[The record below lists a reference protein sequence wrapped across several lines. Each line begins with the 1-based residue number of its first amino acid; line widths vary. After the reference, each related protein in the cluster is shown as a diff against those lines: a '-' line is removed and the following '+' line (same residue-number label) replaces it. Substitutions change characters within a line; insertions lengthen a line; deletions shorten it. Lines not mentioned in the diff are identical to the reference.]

1 MAIPNEIRFLP
12 YSWNKLVK
20 LWGSSSKSMIMKDK
34 VQDWSSHPQL
44 AIPDK
49 LRDSNHVMTQRV
61 TDWES
66 GSDLGEIR
74 NSCDFLASHL
84 NVKAIFCS
92 NVIVVNC
99 NFRRSTSHWLPP
111 RSWPE
116 ASWHWVVVICT
127 FIIFVIVITWNKKF
141 GWFEMFNRIYNLSH
155 ATGADGTEAF
165 KSKLKFQIQ
174 HEVFR
179 WCDLCIAHIVW
190 CSIIELEMVL
200 YGIVCNNF
208 LLNVGAD

>member
-1 MAIPNEIRFLP
+1 MSWPRGSLTESQGVTWGKFAI
-12 YSWNKLVK
+12 
-20 LWGSSSKSMIMKDK
+20 
-34 VQDWSSHPQL
+34 L
-44 AIPDK
+44 AI
-49 LRDSNHVMTQRV
+49 
-61 TDWES
+61 
-66 GSDLGEIR
+66 
-74 NSCDFLASHL
+74 FLVSHR
-84 NVKAIFCS
+84 NVKAIICS

-127 FIIFVIVITWNKKF
+127 FIIFVIVITWNEKF

-200 YGIVCNNF
+200 YGIVYNNF
-208 LLNVGAD
+208 LSNVGAD

>member
-1 MAIPNEIRFLP
+1 MSWPRGSLTESQGVTWGKFAI
-12 YSWNKLVK
+12 
-20 LWGSSSKSMIMKDK
+20 
-34 VQDWSSHPQL
+34 L
-44 AIPDK
+44 AI
-49 LRDSNHVMTQRV
+49 
-61 TDWES
+61 
-66 GSDLGEIR
+66 
-74 NSCDFLASHL
+74 FLVSHL

-127 FIIFVIVITWNKKF
+127 FIIFVITWNEKF

-179 WCDLCIAHIVW
+179 WCDLCIAHIVR
-190 CSIIELEMVL
+190 
-200 YGIVCNNF
+200 CNCNC
-208 LLNVGAD
+208 NWIRDGPIWYSM